1 MSQWSARVTALA
13 AAAQCLAAVKQIAR
27 EGSLR
32 DSKQVQRLLL
42 NVLDLNPTSLEQMY
56 PDPHELHWGL
66 ETLLLQIGPTQ
77 HKDIEITR
85 YIVGLMALERRLYKR
100 PQSMAKLAERL
111 QHIQRQRDDFNFA
124 QDTIIAGMAGLYS
137 DVISP
142 LSKPIK
148 ITGKPDH
155 LKQINVQNQ
164 IRALLLAALR
174 NIVLWRQQ
182 GGQRRQFIFSRQ
194 RMITTAQQLL
204 RTSRIPSEPQS

>member
-56 PDPHELHWGL
+56 PDTGELIWGL
-66 ETLLLQIGPTQ
+66 ETLILQIGPTQ

-85 YIVGLMALERRLYKR
+85 YMVGLMALERQLHKR

-111 QHIQRQRDDFNFA
+111 QHIQRQRDDFHFA

-142 LSKPIK
+142 LSKPLK

-194 RMITTAQQLL
+194 RMITAAQQLL
-204 RTSRIPSEPQS
+204 RASRTPSEPQS

>member
-1 MSQWSARVTALA
+1 MSSWSSRVTALA
-13 AAAQCLAAVKQIAR
+13 AAAQCLVAIKQIAR

-32 DSKQVQRLLL
+32 DSTQVQRLLA
-42 NVLDLNPTSLEQMY
+42 NVLDLNPNSLEQLY
-56 PDPHELHWGL
+56 PDVTELQWGL

-85 YIVGLMALERRLYKR
+85 YLVALMALERRLQKR
-100 PQSMAKLAERL
+100 PKSLASLAERL
-111 QHIQRQRDDFNFA
+111 QQLQRQRDDFKFA
-124 QDTIIAGMAGLYS
+124 QETIIAGMAGVYS
-137 DVISP
+137 DLISP

-155 LKQINVQNQ
+155 LKQPGVQNQ

-182 GGQRRQFIFSRQ
+182 GGQRRQFIFARQ
-194 RMITTAQQLL
+194 RMVRTAQQLL
-204 RTSRIPSEPQS
+204 RQQRTPSEPQS

>member
-1 MSQWSARVTALA
+1 MSAWQARTIALA

-32 DSKQVQRLLL
+32 DAKQVQRLLT
-42 NVLDLNPTSLEQMY
+42 NVLNLNPASLAQLY
-56 PDPHELHWGL
+56 PDHHELQWGL

-85 YIVGLMALERRLYKR
+85 YMVALMALERRLHKR
-100 PQSMAKLAERL
+100 PASMASLAERL
-111 QHIQRQRDDFNFA
+111 QHIQRQRDDFQFA
-124 QDTIIAGMAGLYS
+124 HDTIVAGMAAVYS
-137 DVISP
+137 DIISP

-148 ITGKPDH
+148 ITGKPEH
-155 LKQINVQNQ
+155 LKQAAVQNQ

-194 RMITTAQQLL
+194 RMIHTAQQLL
-204 RTSRIPSEPQS
+204 RPLRTPSEPQS